1 MENISFNGKVAI
13 VTGAGTGIGREYA
26 LELAKRG
33 AKVVV
38 NDLGGTVDG
47 AGSSSAAADQ
57 VVHEIRE
64 AGGLAVANYDNV
76 ATVQGGESIVNTALE
91 SFGTVDVLINNAGI
105 IRDKSFVKMTETEW
119 DAVVAVHLKGAF
131 CVTQPALRVMKE
143 NNYGR
148 VVFTTSTSGLFGNFG
163 QSNYGAAKLGLVGLM
178 NTLKL
183 EIQKYDIT
191 INCIAPTAF
200 SRMTEGLMP
209 EDLGKKMKSKFNVPL
224 TLYLCTDESRVSG
237 NTYVMGAG
245 WFGRAA
251 VVCDEGVCLGDTDRD
266 IGVEEIREHFDKID
280 SLDKHRLVNSG
291 LDAFSFMTPLLA

>member
-1 MENISFNGKVAI
+1 MKDITFDGKVAI

-38 NDLGGTVDG
+38 NDLGGTVNGD
-47 AGSSSAAADQ
+47 GSSSAVADE
-57 VVHEIRE
+57 VVLKIRQ
-64 AGGLAVANYDNV
+64 AGGDAVANGDNV
-76 ATVQGGESIVNTALE
+76 ATVEGGENIVKTAVE
-91 SFGTVDVLINNAGI
+91 TYGTVDILINNAGI
-105 IRDKSFVKMTETEW
+105 IRDKSFEKMTENEW

-131 CVTQPALRVMKE
+131 CVTQPALKVMKQ

-148 VVFTTSTSGLFGNFG
+148 VIFTTSTSGLFGNFG

-183 EIQKYDIT
+183 ELKKYDIA
-191 INCIAPTAF
+191 INCIAPTAW
-200 SRMTEGLMP
+200 SRMTENLMP
-209 EDLGKKMKSKFNVPL
+209 EELGKKMKSQFNVPL
-224 TLYLCTDESRVSG
+224 TLYLCTDESRVTG

-251 VVCDEGVCLGDTDRD
+251 IVCAEGACLGDTKRD
-266 IGVEEIREHFDKID
+266 ISLEEIREHFDTID
-280 SLDKHRLVNSG
+280 SLEKTRPLDSG
-291 LDAFSFMTPLLA
+291 LEAFSFMQPLLG